1 MLHVPAGWS
10 WNIFAEDQPNLTS
23 IAQLQLFCLSP
34 MFSQSFFIEE
44 RKVKLSTFVCFLPN
58 VYFQMRPR
66 IGSLQVCIAN
76 GHYPSAQTNC
86 KALVGGWCNAPMHQW
101 WMRLRPSVSVS
112 LLCSECGAAACGGRN
127 TACMEPRLAAEHW
140 WARCRAPLPPAGSQ
154 LGTSWYQDNPSTNPP
169 SRVNFSRA
177 GLPLCPGGGRE

>member
-1 MLHVPAGWS
+1 MCYINVPAGWS
-10 WNIFAEDQPNLTS
+10 WNIFAAVQPNLTS
-23 IAQLQLFCLSP
+23 IAQLQLFGLSP

-76 GHYPSAQTNC
+76 GHCPSAHTNC
-86 KALVGGWCNAPMHQW
+86 KALVGGW

-127 TACMEPRLAAEHW
+127 VHGTQTG
-140 WARCRAPLPPAGSQ
+140 CRALVGALQSSSPSSGQSVGDQ
-154 LGTSWYQDNPSTNPP
+154 LVARQPFQQPP
-169 SRVNFSRA
+169 SRVNCNLC
-177 GLPLCPGGGRE
+177 LPLCPGGGRE